1 VTWLVTGGAGYIGAH
16 VVRALLAHGLAC
28 VVVDNMSTGLA
39 RRVPPEVPVHVLDV
53 GDTERVADVLTEHSV
68 VGVVHLAAKK
78 SPTESVSD
86 PLRYYRENVGGV
98 VSLLTAMARCD
109 VRRIVFSSSSSVYGT
124 PTGTTVDESAPLVP
138 INPYGA
144 TKAICERIVGESA
157 AAYGIDAILLRYFN
171 VAGAGEPSMGD
182 VGTFNLVPL
191 ALRAAAAGDS
201 PLIFGDDYP
210 TPDGTCVRD
219 YVHVA
224 DLAEAHVAAARDL
237 ESGRRE
243 PAARAYNI
251 GTGVGHSVHEVL
263 AVVRDVTATTMEPVI
278 RPRRPGDPAAVVGE
292 VGLVARELGW
302 HSRLDLRDMVQS
314 AWDAWAAT
322 HDRPSPR

>member
-1 VTWLVTGGAGYIGAH
+1 VTGGAGYIGAH
-16 VVRALLAHGLAC
+16 VVRALLAHGLEC
-28 VVVDNMSTGLA
+28 VVVDDMSTGLA
-39 RRVPPEVPVHVLDV
+39 RRLPAEVPVRVLDV
-53 GDTERVADVLTEHSV
+53 GNTNRVAEVMTEHSV
-68 VGVVHLAAKK
+68 AGVVHLAAKK

-98 VSLLTAMARCD
+98 VSLLTAMTRCD
-109 VRRIVFSSSSSVYGT
+109 VPLIVFSSSSSVYGI
-124 PTGTTVDESAPLVP
+124 PAGTTVDESDPLTP

-144 TKAICERIVGESA
+144 TKAVGERIVRETA
-157 AAYGIDAILLRYFN
+157 AAFGIDAILLRYFN
-171 VAGAGEPSMGD
+171 VAGAGEPLLGD

-191 ALRAAAAGDS
+191 ALRAAAAGES

-219 YVHVA
+219 YVHVT

-237 ESGRRE
+237 ESGRSG

-251 GTGVGHSVHEVL
+251 GTGVGHSVREVL
-263 AVVRDVTATTMEPVI
+263 AVVRDVTATAIEPVI
-278 RPRRPGDPAAVVGE
+278 CPRRPGDPAAVVGE

-314 AWDAWAAT
+314 AWDSWAAT
-322 HDRPSPR
+322 HDRTTSR